1 MGSRRR
7 SRGKEGNLAYGGFW
21 IVNSQLTARGLP
33 QTILLAALFLLIVV
47 ATTLL
52 ACGPAAQTVPA
63 DDVALPAAPV
73 GGGDETLA
81 EAEEPT
87 KEPTAEPGDTDTPTP
102 ETGVFA
108 DTPTPEPGNTDT
120 PTPEGEEATATPAAT
135 VTPEPGEPIATA
147 TPEPAN
153 PVETITPE
161 PAEPTATPTP
171 QPTICLE
178 GPRGTLCVHI
188 PPRPTPKYPALGN
201 LSRYVQEAEAATESG
216 QSRDSTTKLFVMVSL
231 AASPD
236 TLIAWLQ
243 GNGVPLTKDIQD
255 SWAEGIKNRVV
266 AIYDFDYGYI
276 YAVVP
281 TSLLVSLSQQEG
293 VIMMEDGC
301 DTMMFW
307 CYFQDES

>member
-1 MGSRRR
+1 MGSRRQ
-7 SRGKEGNLAYGGFW
+7 SSGGMASICLMGDFW
-21 IVNSQLTARGLP
+21 IVNSQLTARDLP
-33 QTILLAALFLLIVV
+33 QTILLAALFLLIAV

-63 DDVALPAAPV
+63 DDAALPAAPV
-73 GGGDETLA
+73 GGGGETMA
-81 EAEEPT
+81 EAAEHT

-102 ETGVFA
+102 E
-108 DTPTPEPGNTDT
+108 
-120 PTPEGEEATATPAAT
+120 GEAATATPAAT
-135 VTPEPGEPIATA
+135 VTPEHAEPIATA
-147 TPEPAN
+147 TPEPAK
-153 PVETITPE
+153 PVETTTPE

-188 PPRPTPKYPALGN
+188 PPRPTPKYPELGN

-216 QSRDSTTKLFVMVSL
+216 QSGDSTTKLFVMVSL

-236 TLIAWLQ
+236 TVIAWLQ

-281 TSLLVSLSQQEG
+281 TSLLVSLAQQEG

>member
-1 MGSRRR
+1 M
-7 SRGKEGNLAYGGFW
+7 
-21 IVNSQLTARGLP
+21 VNSQLTARDLP
-33 QTILLAALFLLIVV
+33 QTILLAALLLLIAV
-47 ATTLL
+47 ATILL

-63 DDVALPAAPV
+63 DDVALPAVPV
-73 GGGDETLA
+73 GVGNETTA
-81 EAEEPT
+81 EVEEPT
-87 KEPTAEPGDTDTPTP
+87 KAPTAEPGDTDTPTP
-102 ETGVFA
+102 ETEVVA
-108 DTPTPEPGNTDT
+108 DTPTPEHGNTDT
-120 PTPEGEEATATPAAT
+120 PIPEVEEATATPAAT
-135 VTPEPGEPIATA
+135 VTPEPAEPIATA

-153 PVETITPE
+153 PVDTATPE
-161 PAEPTATPTP
+161 PGKPTATPTP

-201 LSRYVQEAEAATESG
+201 LSRYVQEAEEATATSQAGGDSG
-216 QSRDSTTKLFVMVSL
+216 QSGDEIPKLFVEIIVASSSDAVVS
-231 AASPD
+231 
-236 TLIAWLQ
+236 WLQ
-243 GNGVPLTKDIQD
+243 SNGVPLSKDVQD

>member
-1 MGSRRR
+1 M
-7 SRGKEGNLAYGGFW
+7 
-21 IVNSQLTARGLP
+21 VNSQLTARNLS
-33 QTILLAALFLLIVV
+33 QIILLAALFILIVV
-47 ATTLL
+47 ATILL

-63 DDVALPAAPV
+63 DDVALPAPPV
-73 GGGDETLA
+73 GSGGETLA

-102 ETGVFA
+102 ETRVVA

-120 PTPEGEEATATPAAT
+120 PTPEGEETTATPT
-135 VTPEPGEPIATA
+135 ATA
-147 TPEPAN
+147 TPEPAEPIATAAPEPAN
-153 PVETITPE
+153 PDDTATPE
-161 PAEPTATPTP
+161 PAEPTAIPTP

-178 GPRGTLCVHI
+178 GPHGTLCVHI
-188 PPRPTPKYPALGN
+188 PPRPTPKYPELGN
-201 LSRYVQEAEAATESG
+201 LSRYVQEAEEATTTGQAGVDSG
-216 QSRDSTTKLFVMVSL
+216 KSADSTTKLFVEVSL

-236 TLIAWLQ
+236 TVIAWLQ
-243 GNGVPLTKDIQD
+243 SNGVPLTSDIQD

-281 TSLLVSLSQQEG
+281 TSLLVSLAQQEG